1 MSTVTKAISSVE
13 FHVNARQAN
22 AALQSI
28 QEEAKRCREQ
38 VEELQKQAAK
48 GVTTVKVDGMDVDI
62 QKRIR
67 EVKALQKTWESAA
80 QSQIKGA
87 KAFDELWK
95 NARMG
100 TIESMTGAQIK
111 SGINASKP
119 IYDRLRLGDA
129 EDRMKA
135 QAIKDMQDQG
145 QKVLNQLKT
154 TTDQIIKQIA
164 DGETI
169 AADVLERE
177 ARNLKSIMD
186 LLPPLSQEWKD
197 YNLQYQAINQQIER
211 QTVLERQLRGEIVT
225 REDAIRV
232 VNAANREATQQE
244 IAQEEQR
251 AKTAR
256 EAAEAKAAEADQY
269 RTTVEQKQSEIF
281 ATNDLIAAK
290 RREID
295 THHESA
301 AAAKDAADKARD
313 AAYKDR
319 KQAEQEARNQQDAY
333 NKQKKIR
340 DDAAKDV
347 EKFRKELEKL
357 GEVKAEPKITV
368 DTSELEAKLA
378 EAKRVLGN
386 ASAFEKL
393 AQAKLDGMRSVL
405 TEQGTLLDSKQAEL
419 RKFTDATYDLQSRR
433 DELNWAIEPFSRKGR
448 SSGRY
453 HFDIHDVEQQRV
465 AVEKLDEAFRRL
477 ADDDYF
483 KNASLA
489 RKYELLGTAAFGY
502 SDAEQQF
509 GSYERAIRSLGVAA
523 EESGAKFRLLFQGA
537 GVDKSFQ
544 GVEFLDGYVSR
555 RKEIAQLNAEI
566 KKALGD
572 TNIDELAREVDRI
585 AGSYNKLA
593 GEVQEQEQEV
603 ARWGKLRQEYADNAA
618 AAERELAAAQQQSST
633 ATAAQTEALKQQEQ
647 ELESLRK
654 DLTDATNDLNR
665 SQGNLAESLK
675 PLEELG
681 LKEADLEDKAKL
693 RAAAEKKVL
702 EIMEA
707 QANVEKEVAE
717 QSRKIISGLKPN
729 ALGGTKADQDFYAK
743 NKNAYA
749 IDDNIDDVMER
760 IAHLETVSKLKNGR
774 KFSDDTYWDPDDE
787 LDESEAIVMTDK
799 EKQNALDELRV
810 LKQHVREVIL
820 KAIREVG
827 DVDKAVLEVTGGDG
841 VAEDTKFGEQIN
853 DKISDLKDKIQEQI
867 TTTLES

>member
-38 VEELQKQAAK
+38 VEELQEQAAK

-67 EVKALQKTWESAA
+67 EVKALQRTWESAA

-111 SGINASKP
+111 AGINGSKP

-211 QTVLERQLRGEIVT
+211 QTQLERQLRGEIVT

-256 EAAEAKAAEADQY
+256 EAAEAKASEADQY

-295 THHESA
+295 AHHESA

-347 EKFRKELEKL
+347 EKFRKELEKM
-357 GEVKAEPKITV
+357 GEVKAEPKI
-368 DTSELEAKLA
+368 DTS
-378 EAKRVLGN
+378 
-386 ASAFEKL
+386 
-393 AQAKLDGMRSVL
+393 D
-405 TEQGTLLDSKQAEL
+405 
-419 RKFTDATYDLQSRR
+419 
-433 DELNWAIEPFSRKGR
+433 IEGLKKK
-448 SSGRY
+448 
-453 HFDIHDVEQQRV
+453 I
-465 AVEKLDEAFRRL
+465 
-477 ADDDYF
+477 
-483 KNASLA
+483 
-489 RKYELLGTAAFGY
+489 
-502 SDAEQQF
+502 
-509 GSYERAIRSLGVAA
+509 
-523 EESGAKFRLLFQGA
+523 ES
-537 GVDKSFQ
+537 
-544 GVEFLDGYVSR
+544 
-555 RKEIAQLNAEI
+555 
-566 KKALGD
+566 
-572 TNIDELAREVDRI
+572 TIDELGTLEQQWDDKIADYIFEKYPTQATVSAKTKSPEGLKEREAMKKDTV
-585 AGSYNKLA
+585 LA
-593 GEVQEQEQEV
+593 QMQKQREQE
-603 ARWGKLRQEYADNAA
+603 LNAVDERLTSLIRK
-618 AAERELAAAQQQSST
+618 EREWTEAQQQSTTAQQQTTT
-633 ATAAQTEALKQQEQ
+633 ATSAQSDAIKAQEQ
-647 ELESLRK
+647 ELESLKK
-654 DLTDATNDLNR
+654 DLTDATTDLNR

-675 PLEELG
+675 PLEQLG

-693 RAAAEKKVL
+693 RAAA
-702 EIMEA
+702 
-707 QANVEKEVAE
+707 
-717 QSRKIISGLKPN
+717 
-729 ALGGTKADQDFYAK
+729 
-743 NKNAYA
+743 
-749 IDDNIDDVMER
+749 
-760 IAHLETVSKLKNGR
+760 
-774 KFSDDTYWDPDDE
+774 
-787 LDESEAIVMTDK
+787 
-799 EKQNALDELRV
+799 
-810 LKQHVREVIL
+810 
-820 KAIREVG
+820 
-827 DVDKAVLEVTGGDG
+827 
-841 VAEDTKFGEQIN
+841 
-853 DKISDLKDKIQEQI
+853 
-867 TTTLES
+867 